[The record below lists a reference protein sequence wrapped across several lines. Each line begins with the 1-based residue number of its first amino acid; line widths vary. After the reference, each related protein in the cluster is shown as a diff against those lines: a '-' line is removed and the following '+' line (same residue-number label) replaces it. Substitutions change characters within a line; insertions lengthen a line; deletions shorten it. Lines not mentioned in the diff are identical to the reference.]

1 MRLERIQTE
10 LQWLYDLELPHRVSD
25 FLTTDTDLARQ
36 LGNVNEGADE
46 TLFVRQSG
54 SDTVDVSL
62 YIDAG
67 VLRRI
72 EERPADA
79 PWDAAALQDWWQA
92 LEGVS
97 HFLCIAWRAS
107 RDRHTSAL
115 EMELQAEVDKFML
128 TACAVAENHGTPSLP
143 SLYHTLFER
152 TELRQGLKPELRHRY
167 RRASQ
172 LAASYCQQLQ
182 QNHRIWPVDGDLLR
196 ELRRFYRFDAL
207 AKERHIRRLS

>member
-1 MRLERIQTE
+1 MHLERIQTE

-25 FLTTDTDLARQ
+25 FLTTDTDLARR
-36 LGNVNEGADE
+36 LGGVNGDADE

-67 VLRRI
+67 VLRRL

-79 PWDAAALQDWWQA
+79 PWDATALQDWWQA

-97 HFLCIAWRAS
+97 HFLCVAWRAS
-107 RDRHTSAL
+107 CDRHISAL
-115 EMELQAEVDKFML
+115 EMELQAEVDKFLL
-128 TACAVAENHGTPSLP
+128 TASTLAASHGNPSLP

-152 TELRQGLKPELRHRY
+152 TELRQGLRPELRHRY

-172 LAASYCQQLQ
+172 LAASYCQRLR
-182 QNHRIWPVDGDLLR
+182 QNHRIWPVDGELLR
-196 ELRRFYRFDAL
+196 ELRRFYRFDAGG
-207 AKERHIRRLS
+207 KERHIRRLS